1 MTEHVLDRLA
11 ATVAARQGADPAASY
26 TAKLLAGGAS
36 VAARKLGEEA
46 IETVIAALNEGP
58 DALVNES
65 ADLLYHLVVL
75 WTAAGVDPATVWAA
89 LERREG
95 TSGITEKNS
104 RSTTGA

>member
-11 ATVAARQGADPAASY
+11 ATVVARQGADPAASY
-26 TAKLLAGGAS
+26 TAKLLAGGTPL
-36 VAARKLGEEA
+36 AARKMGEEA
-46 IETVIAALNEGP
+46 VETVIAALSEGP
-58 DALVNES
+58 AALANES

-75 WTAAGVDPATVWAA
+75 WTA

-95 TSGITEKNS
+95 TSGIAEKNS